1 MTKIHPSD
9 PNSSFFYPV
18 NKRVSGLN
26 TLCTSHYT
34 AWNFFFLNLFEQ
46 LHRLANLFFI
56 FCAIIQAIPYISSLD
71 PVMGFLGL
79 AFMLGISMLKAG
91 YEDYR
96 RHKADDEVNNKVVTL
111 WRPSGINEKIKWMN
125 VQPGDILIIENNSE
139 FPADCVILESS
150 SLDKRSRIQTAALD
164 GETDLKY
171 KRNVVDDAD
180 LKNTYF
186 HCEMTSPTPKLTSF
200 KGSIVLGNATK
211 YQMNISNFVPRGC
224 VLKQTQF
231 VLALVVYT
239 GENTKI
245 IMNSAKPRY
254 KYTEIDRF
262 LSYFVIFSIA
272 FLVGLSILFTV
283 LSYFYNRRNGSQ
295 GYLQLDQESKK
306 FVYYFCQV
314 LSWVLVINY
323 FIPLSLY
330 SSLDIVRF
338 FLSLMISFDPQLTDK
353 NGRKCSCRNSDLVY
367 TIGRITHVFSDKTGT
382 LTKNLM
388 TFKIVGFSDIAL
400 GLKNGEDE
408 DEYVSN
414 MYSDEYS
421 LENTIKRT
429 KNIDT
434 ERLFNF
440 SDDDFQYIKD
450 NINVNKDILFFIYTI
465 IFCHNAMTSVNP
477 QYYDISEIQRLFPD
491 YNYTFDLPP
500 PKVVAKFP
508 YIITYLTGSP
518 DELCLLHIARE
529 CGYILYDVD
538 RTTVKVIINGEV
550 VNFDRPVT
558 FDYNSKR
565 KRGSCITKINNK
577 YYMLMKGADTIIN
590 NLCSNPQDSLFNDA
604 QSISEIGLRTLVYAV
619 KEINDIDPIIRRYNE
634 IKLMNDAEEE
644 AMEEFSNNTELG
656 VKVIAVTGV
665 EDELQDDVGLTLS
678 RLRMANIKVWM
689 LTGDKLSTAL
699 NIGKTTELISI
710 RDKIVTLDYDDCTN
724 NFEKLRNIKNFAKTV
739 LCLEGS
745 TFGALLNSEDL
756 INEFYKY
763 SSLCS
768 GVIIA
773 RCEPSQKGNVVRSF
787 KNFDKKSSVLAIG
800 DGANDV
806 DMIRAADVGIGVEGK
821 EGSEAV
827 MSSDFSIPSFHHIA
841 SLLIVHGRWCVNRV
855 SLLIGLTLY
864 KTAIIGILQ
873 IFYGFF
879 NGFSATSTFDSAY
892 LTVYNLLLTIPQL
905 FFICV
910 LEQNLSARYALAV
923 PHIYQETQTTGG
935 LSAKGLIEF
944 YTLAILHAAMI
955 FFYSYLESNK
965 VILNIKGTTFDYALF
980 TQITGWTLLFVFTF
994 TLLTRFR
1001 TITIIHILLYVAC
1014 VLIYILIELIYSYTN
1029 QMFYAVVPI
1038 LFSTPRVWFTIPI
1051 CVGACLIID
1060 LVLIYFRNL
1069 FSKSLSNAVA
1079 ELEYVEEKGN
1089 TYLF

>member
-1 MTKIHPSD
+1 
-9 PNSSFFYPV
+9 
-18 NKRVSGLN
+18 
-26 TLCTSHYT
+26 
-34 AWNFFFLNLFEQ
+34 
-46 LHRLANLFFI
+46 
-56 FCAIIQAIPYISSLD
+56 
-71 PVMGFLGL
+71 
-79 AFMLGISMLKAG
+79 
-91 YEDYR
+91 
-96 RHKADDEVNNKVVTL
+96 
-111 WRPSGINEKIKWMN
+111 
-125 VQPGDILIIENNSE
+125 
-139 FPADCVILESS
+139 
-150 SLDKRSRIQTAALD
+150 
-164 GETDLKY
+164 
-171 KRNVVDDAD
+171 
-180 LKNTYF
+180 
-186 HCEMTSPTPKLTSF
+186 
-200 KGSIVLGNATK
+200 
-211 YQMNISNFVPRGC
+211 
-224 VLKQTQF
+224 
-231 VLALVVYT
+231 
-239 GENTKI
+239 
-245 IMNSAKPRY
+245 
-254 KYTEIDRF
+254 
-262 LSYFVIFSIA
+262 
-272 FLVGLSILFTV
+272 
-283 LSYFYNRRNGSQ
+283 
-295 GYLQLDQESKK
+295 
-306 FVYYFCQV
+306 
-314 LSWVLVINY
+314 
-323 FIPLSLY
+323 
-330 SSLDIVRF
+330 
-338 FLSLMISFDPQLTDK
+338 
-353 NGRKCSCRNSDLVY
+353 
-367 TIGRITHVFSDKTGT
+367 
-382 LTKNLM
+382 
-388 TFKIVGFSDIAL
+388 
-400 GLKNGEDE
+400 
-408 DEYVSN
+408 
-414 MYSDEYS
+414 
-421 LENTIKRT
+421 
-429 KNIDT
+429 
-434 ERLFNF
+434 
-440 SDDDFQYIKD
+440 
-450 NINVNKDILFFIYTI
+450 
-465 IFCHNAMTSVNP
+465 
-477 QYYDISEIQRLFPD
+477 
-491 YNYTFDLPP
+491 
-500 PKVVAKFP
+500 
-508 YIITYLTGSP
+508 
-518 DELCLLHIARE
+518 
-529 CGYILYDVD
+529 
-538 RTTVKVIINGEV
+538 
-550 VNFDRPVT
+550 
-558 FDYNSKR
+558 
-565 KRGSCITKINNK
+565 
-577 YYMLMKGADTIIN
+577 MKGADTIIN

-644 AMEEFSNNTELG
+644 AMEELSNNTELG

-710 RDKIVTLDYDDCTN
+710 RDKIVTLDYYDCSN
-724 NFEKLRNIKNFAKTV
+724 NFEKLRNIKNFGKTV

-756 INEFYKY
+756 INEFHKY

-923 PHIYQETQTTGG
+923 PHIYQETQKTGG

-1089 TYLF
+1089 AYLF